1 MRLPSG
7 WLPFSLAAFTVDF
20 TGWHQRRSAC
30 TDPSAAVAAIFPQL
44 RQVFLHVRGGNL
56 FVALVHQGT
65 SSICTAPL
73 FAASLRLKKHFFPLP
88 QHPRGNALCK
98 TFPSTSCSYVG

>member
-56 FVALVHQGT
+56 FVALC
-65 SSICTAPL
+65 SSRYFKNMHSPFIFSIAET
-73 FAASLRLKKHFFPLP
+73 
-88 QHPRGNALCK
+88 QK
-98 TFPSTSCSYVG
+98 TFLSSSPAPKRKRLVQNFSIH